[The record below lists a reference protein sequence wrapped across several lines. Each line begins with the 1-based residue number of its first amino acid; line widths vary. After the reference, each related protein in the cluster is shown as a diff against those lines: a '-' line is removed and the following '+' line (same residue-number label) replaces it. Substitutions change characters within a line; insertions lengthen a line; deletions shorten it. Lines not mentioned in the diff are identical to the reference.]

1 MNVFRAL
8 AHSKLSLCL
17 SVLLNY
23 IHIPPTWA
31 PAFLCS
37 SLEEERRE
45 ALGFLT
51 STFFLYPNPKFSAS
65 VCIAKSFPAFI
76 LTSEYYHE
84 TPSIYLSIYP
94 SIYLSIYLSIY
105 PSIYLSIYL
114 YIS

>member
-84 TPSIYLSIYP
+84 TP
-94 SIYLSIYLSIY
+94 LSIYLSR
-105 PSIYLSIYL
+105 YLD
-114 YIS
+114 ISPGGTRLKPRGVLPR